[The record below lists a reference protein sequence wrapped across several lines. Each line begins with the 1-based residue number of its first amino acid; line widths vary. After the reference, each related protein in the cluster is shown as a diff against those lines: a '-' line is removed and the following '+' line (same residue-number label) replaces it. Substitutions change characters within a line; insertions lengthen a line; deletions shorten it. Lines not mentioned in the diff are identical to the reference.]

1 MVLLIQGRLVIIV
14 RKILDENV
22 LRIVEMVLLRK
33 ARSVIMDKLMEKME
47 NVLLSVKQLLV
58 PENLEVEL
66 A

>member
-1 MVLLIQGRLVIIV
+1 MIIV

-66 A
+66 V

>member
-1 MVLLIQGRLVIIV
+1 MIIV

-58 PENLEVEL
+58 LENLEVEL

>member
-1 MVLLIQGRLVIIV
+1 VIIV

>member
-1 MVLLIQGRLVIIV
+1 MIIV